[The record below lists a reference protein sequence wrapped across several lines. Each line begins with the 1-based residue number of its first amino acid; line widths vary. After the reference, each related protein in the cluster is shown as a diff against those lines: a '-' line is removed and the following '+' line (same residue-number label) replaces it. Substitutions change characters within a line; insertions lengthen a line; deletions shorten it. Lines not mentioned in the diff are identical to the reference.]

1 MSIKPTLLMA
11 FAQNDLA
18 GVKDEANKIWNTVRN
33 QPLIQSKR
41 VNKATTQ
48 QLATEILAAGQTL
61 FMFHFGG
68 HADTNHIILDGF
80 RDLDKIRLANLLLSR
95 KDHQV
100 QLMFLNGCLSYG
112 HVGILTAR
120 GVKAIIATNV
130 KINDKEAVQLGDFFY
145 QAFITHGYTLKEAF
159 QFAEAQVR
167 GKNSFPVIVNPGE
180 MDEMHPMIGSWT
192 LFVHSNFVQVLDWK
206 LIDFIKAPQEVKQE
220 TTLDQ
225 LKEIVN
231 RLIANRDDLKTA
243 LEQMANYKPSDRILL
258 LQGRLTDLNN
268 NLLNGLI
275 ARDTAAIERNNIRLA
290 IIAHLNN
297 LD

>member
-1 MSIKPTLLMA
+1 
-11 FAQNDLA
+11 
-18 GVKDEANKIWNTVRN
+18 
-33 QPLIQSKR
+33 
-41 VNKATTQ
+41 
-48 QLATEILAAGQTL
+48 
-61 FMFHFGG
+61 MFHFGG

-80 RDLDKIRLANLLLSR
+80 RDLDRIRLANLLLSR
-95 KDHQV
+95 KEHQV

-180 MDEMHPMIGSWT
+180 MDEKHPMIGSWT

-206 LIDFIKAPQEVKQE
+206 LIDFIKVAQGI
-220 TTLDQ
+220 TLHQ
-225 LKEIVN
+225 LKAIVN
-231 RLIANRDDLKTA
+231 QLIVNHDNLETA
-243 LEQMANYKPSDRILL
+243 LEKMANYKPSAMILS
-258 LQGRLTDLNN
+258 LQGRLTGVNN
-268 NLLNGLI
+268 KLLNGLI
-275 ARDTAAIERNNIRLA
+275 AHDAAAIERNNIRVA